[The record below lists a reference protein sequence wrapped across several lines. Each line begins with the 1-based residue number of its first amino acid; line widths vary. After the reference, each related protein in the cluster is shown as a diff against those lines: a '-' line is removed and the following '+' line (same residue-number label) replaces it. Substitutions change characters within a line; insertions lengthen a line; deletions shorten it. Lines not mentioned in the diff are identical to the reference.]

1 MVNCVGSNE
10 SKGFV
15 ESLCTNS
22 FKLRC
27 RITDPNNYKGIY
39 EFLECSA
46 CGVEEEDQK
55 HILECAVLLSLNKE
69 TLETPKYKNGPNFGS
84 L

>member
-1 MVNCVGSNE
+1 MKQQWKMKKE
-10 SKGFV
+10 EKQ
-15 ESLCTNS
+15 TI

-27 RITDPNNYKGIY
+27 RTTDLKTNFKGMY
-39 EFLECSA
+39 DFLECSV